1 MTKPDLQKKITNYLV
16 DNRQAL
22 DQPSETNQISGYL
35 LTFGFLQTTGVSK
48 SNELGQYLS

>member
-16 DNRQAL
+16 DNRQVL
-22 DQPSETNQISGYL
+22 DQPSETNQILDYL